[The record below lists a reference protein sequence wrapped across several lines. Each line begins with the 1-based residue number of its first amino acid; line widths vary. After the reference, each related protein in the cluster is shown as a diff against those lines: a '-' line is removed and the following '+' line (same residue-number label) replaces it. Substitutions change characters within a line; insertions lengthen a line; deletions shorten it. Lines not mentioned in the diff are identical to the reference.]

1 VSPDPVQAAVLAAL
15 ESLNETLPPGDE
27 VRLEADASLRDLES
41 LAITNLVI
49 AVEEAVWQ
57 HLRAVVSLTDD
68 RTLGLLESE
77 DLTPL
82 RTVRTLTDH
91 VRRLLAEDAG

>member
-1 VSPDPVQAAVLAAL
+1 MSPDQVQTAVLAAL
-15 ESLNETLPPGDE
+15 ESLNETLTPGHE
-27 VRLEADASLRDLES
+27 VPLAADASLQDLDS
-41 LAITNLVI
+41 LAMMNLIV

-57 HLRAVVSLTDD
+57 HMQIVISLTDE